1 MNKKR
6 MLLVALIVV
15 CAALTIMIYPLIS
28 DFNASDSA
36 KLEEFL
42 QRSNNW
48 LADFG
53 IFRYLALFIIQILQV
68 IVAIIPGE
76 PIELLAGFAIGTIGG
91 TLLCIV
97 GSAVGAIIIFWG
109 VHKYGGRFIA
119 FFTGNKYYD
128 KLSFLKDP
136 VRRDMLFFILF
147 LIPGTPKDLLL
158 YFSPLTN
165 ITLWRMVSIISIARI
180 PSIMSSAYVGAHVS
194 EGEFGHSIL
203 VFAITGIIG
212 LLGIL
217 LNDFIIQ
224 SKKTKE

>member
-1 MNKKR
+1 M
-6 MLLVALIVV
+6 
-15 CAALTIMIYPLIS
+15 
-28 DFNASDSA
+28 
-36 KLEEFL
+36 
-42 QRSNNW
+42 
-48 LADFG
+48 
-53 IFRYLALFIIQILQV
+53 
-68 IVAIIPGE
+68 
-76 PIELLAGFAIGTIGG
+76 
-91 TLLCIV
+91 
-97 GSAVGAIIIFWG
+97 GAIIIFWG